1 MALRKT
7 IRSRR
12 LGKQLREFRHQANL
26 RQEDL
31 VVVMNEGLNSEYRI
45 SGNHWRRAENGLSR
59 LTPVHL
65 ARFCEVLEVEEE
77 QAAALERLRAK
88 ADEPGWWQEYSD
100 VVPEAVEMLVELGED
115 AAEIRTYDTVFIQG
129 LLQTEA
135 YTAAAAS
142 SARAMVHPIDVD
154 RVVEL
159 RMRRQERLFDPD
171 FAGLLAV
178 MTEGAIRTVVGGPKV
193 MSTQLAHLLKIG
205 QSEKVSIHVLPFTVT
220 PPGCDSLVIF
230 SFPHESDN
238 EVVYVD
244 SDTAQRIHEDREP
257 VRQCTYTFDM
267 ALGQALSSSASQEL
281 IRNVMREL
289 Q

>member
-45 SGNHWRRAENGLSR
+45 SGNHWRRTENGLSR

-77 QAAALERLRAK
+77 QATALERLRAK

-100 VVPEAVEMLVELGED
+100 ILSEIGEMLLELGED
-115 AAEIRTYDTVFIQG
+115 AVRIRTYDTVFIQG
-129 LLQTEA
+129 LLQIET
-135 YTAAAAS
+135 YTAAVAN
-142 SARAMVHPIDVD
+142 SAIATVRTVDVD

-159 RMRRQERLFDPD
+159 RMRRQKRLSDPD
-171 FAGLLAV
+171 FRGLSAV
-178 MTEGAIRTVVGGPKV
+178 LTEGAIRTIVGGPAV
-193 MSTQLAHLLKIG
+193 MAAQLRHLLQIS
-205 QSEKVSIHVLPFTVT
+205 QNPKVEIRILP
-220 PPGCDSLVIF
+220 
-230 SFPHESDN
+230 
-238 EVVYVD
+238 
-244 SDTAQRIHEDREP
+244 
-257 VRQCTYTFDM
+257 
-267 ALGQALSSSASQEL
+267 
-281 IRNVMREL
+281 
-289 Q
+289 